1 MSDFEPKIVA
11 FLCWKWGYGACDMA
25 GTIRAQYPASIRPVR
40 ILCTGRVSSDLIMR
54 AFGKGADGVMVG
66 GWHVNE
72 CDFANGNIYA
82 RNLVSYL
89 QDVLET
95 MGLERERLQM
105 IFISAAEGERFKNLS
120 VQMDAQIRKLGPNPI
135 RVIQRDLKQK
145 ALAKAAA
152 RKKKAV
158 KK

>member
-1 MSDFEPKIVA
+1 
-11 FLCWKWGYGACDMA
+11 
-25 GTIRAQYPASIRPVR
+25 
-40 ILCTGRVSSDLIMR
+40 
-54 AFGKGADGVMVG
+54 
-66 GWHVNE
+66 
-72 CDFANGNIYA
+72 
-82 RNLVSYL
+82 
-89 QDVLET
+89 